1 MCEKNEQDRSVDG
14 FMIFYTLRLMEWN
27 NVTNGHNSY
36 FIPLLLLY
44 CVREKME
51 KTKKRK
57 RGSQMTF
64 GQRKKPSPFTFRV
77 SYAAPV
83 AIVYVFHERF

>member
-1 MCEKNEQDRSVDG
+1 
-14 FMIFYTLRLMEWN
+14 MIFYTLRLMEWN

-51 KTKKRK
+51 KSQEEKGEEGKNEEKK
-57 RGSQMTF
+57 T
-64 GQRKKPSPFTFRV
+64 
-77 SYAAPV
+77 
-83 AIVYVFHERF
+83 